1 MTIPDGTYAAFGSVL
16 NLNMEQ
22 FGLSGDAAAWLGCI
36 ATLAGGVVGIAVGAL
51 ADRFAGRMKAF
62 ILFCYSGAAVCF
74 LWFALVCAGVLPRS
88 TWQLYASYI
97 CGGMLLNGAI
107 PLFFELTVECTFPI
121 AEGAS
126 AGVIMLVDNLIQV
139 LFLVVPMDKVGKAW
153 MNWSVVVVVVAAGG
167 LLLPMREKY
176 QRWSIDQG
184 C

>member
-1 MTIPDGTYAAFGSVL
+1 
-16 NLNMEQ
+16 
-22 FGLSGDAAAWLGCI
+22 
-36 ATLAGGVVGIAVGAL
+36 
-51 ADRFAGRMKAF
+51 
-62 ILFCYSGAAVCF
+62 
-74 LWFALVCAGVLPRS
+74 
-88 TWQLYASYI
+88 
-97 CGGMLLNGAI
+97 MLLNGAI

-184 C
+184 R